1 MGNRVVI
8 SENVTVIGSSLSI
21 YGGAANE
28 IVKGTDLTVLSGTY
42 INIFGGSKDVMVE
55 GDVNLTV
62 GGNTNSSIDIT
73 DTKSASYRIYG
84 GSNKAND
91 GIKGKINLTFTG
103 NAKAHYIF
111 GGSLGN
117 GKINEIN
124 FNYTGGSSANAY
136 GGSTNGDN
144 QCDVNLKITGGNCQ
158 QVFGAT
164 ENVSMTGNVNLSIVG
179 GTISRRIY
187 GGCYNEY
194 TWSGYETSAFVTGR
208 ISVLIGGNAN
218 ITLNY
223 SEDDKGIFACS
234 RIKSNKTEEVACI
247 IFADETAYSKYNNKI
262 GSTDGNS
269 FLIGSNSNA
278 ADNICRHTYTAN
290 GDVITQTCTNVKG
303 TTLSS
308 TATATLSIEGSDFV
322 ENGKEIKPAK
332 VTYSTGWEG
341 PKVDVTYS
349 NNINAGTATATAE
362 INGVKVTKTF
372 HIHGYETAFDAYGHK
387 LVCSVCGDVKNS
399 ESHKLTYVD
408 NGNGTHNQVCDCGY
422 KTSAVSHS
430 YANKSEGDYQW
441 KECVCGNEI
450 KGQKLVQE
458 VYDWT
463 VAQYTQN
470 VDVEN
475 SLIKQKGATFWYYD
489 ADKVDEPTKANLYMV
504 QNKGINNTALTCDA
518 ASIPSGNFRAI
529 GTSKQD
535 WNSMYVSMKGSD
547 DVSKK
552 YLQLGYDLGAKANIT
567 KIAFLGSD
575 HDNHPKL
582 MPYHY
587 MISVANAE
595 EDLFTSDAVLTE
607 EYYNDAVTNSTN
619 AVVFTPKTAVEG
631 RFVAIRFIKTYQA
644 DWENSANSSNAY
656 VRLAHMAV
664 EGEYLPQTFTQ
675 NLYDWT
681 VADYTSNIN
690 VDNSLI
696 KDKGA
701 TFWYYNGVGEAK
713 KGNLYL
719 KQNSGVNN
727 TALTVAASDI
737 VKETFYGIGLSDKYW
752 QGMYVSMKDSDDVTK
767 KYLQLGYDIGKKTSI
782 SKIALFGSDKD
793 SHAQLMPYHYMISV
807 ADEEADLFTENAVV
821 NEFYNNATAN
831 GTNAVIFTPNEPVEG
846 RFVAFRFIKTYQDAW
861 TGASDTSAFVRLTH
875 IAVEGCLHDNIVVK
889 SDDVNHWREC
899 SDCGEKFDVEKHEFT
914 CTKIDDDTHKFLCS
928 CGKSNTEEHN
938 YRLENDKFICDDCN
952 SSINAYKIK
961 FNDLSG
967 KTYYETY
974 VSPTGLTQEQIAEAK
989 ESAPVIFGYT
999 FTGEFDTDANLP
1011 VVADTTY
1018 TAQYTR
1024 ESTKYTVE
1032 VNSVSGSHSG
1042 QYEFDT
1048 ALKIADPNAKSWTVD
1063 NQLVGVGTDIKL
1075 YVAGDMTIIGS
1086 ENEETNPGI
1095 AIIGNRMSNGRYF
1108 VMAVATPNGK
1118 TIQES
1123 GVIYS
1128 DGNREKVIKSSRG
1141 NSELFMTAL
1150 NGAPSYI
1157 TAKAYIKVDGV
1168 YYYSNIVSNIGF
1180 IVTPDDNNDQND
1192 GFIGDNNSDTW
1203 D

>member
-1 MGNRVVI
+1 
-8 SENVTVIGSSLSI
+8 
-21 YGGAANE
+21 
-28 IVKGTDLTVLSGTY
+28 
-42 INIFGGSKDVMVE
+42 
-55 GDVNLTV
+55 
-62 GGNTNSSIDIT
+62 
-73 DTKSASYRIYG
+73 
-84 GSNKAND
+84 
-91 GIKGKINLTFTG
+91 
-103 NAKAHYIF
+103 
-111 GGSLGN
+111 
-117 GKINEIN
+117 
-124 FNYTGGSSANAY
+124 
-136 GGSTNGDN
+136 
-144 QCDVNLKITGGNCQ
+144 
-158 QVFGAT
+158 
-164 ENVSMTGNVNLSIVG
+164 MTGNVNLSIVG

-587 MISVANAE
+587 MISVA
-595 EDLFTSDAVLTE
+595 
-607 EYYNDAVTNSTN
+607 
-619 AVVFTPKTAVEG
+619 
-631 RFVAIRFIKTYQA
+631 
-644 DWENSANSSNAY
+644 
-656 VRLAHMAV
+656 
-664 EGEYLPQTFTQ
+664 
-675 NLYDWT
+675 
-681 VADYTSNIN
+681 
-690 VDNSLI
+690 
-696 KDKGA
+696 
-701 TFWYYNGVGEAK
+701 
-713 KGNLYL
+713 
-719 KQNSGVNN
+719 
-727 TALTVAASDI
+727 
-737 VKETFYGIGLSDKYW
+737 
-752 QGMYVSMKDSDDVTK
+752 
-767 KYLQLGYDIGKKTSI
+767 
-782 SKIALFGSDKD
+782 
-793 SHAQLMPYHYMISV
+793 
-807 ADEEADLFTENAVV
+807 DEEADLFTENAVV

-899 SDCGEKFDVEKHEFT
+899 SDCGEKFDVEKDEFT